1 MTAVRNPEL
10 SRTMRWVFRVE
21 LSRTMRWVF
30 RVLVLA
36 LALIASPALGQDIE
50 PRAYSNAPIG
60 INFLGV
66 GYAEAQSTRYR
77 TGSEILGYSHV
88 FALAGQS
95 ARIDVVVPYAQMT
108 GTAPVGS
115 QSVTR
120 ATEGL
125 TDPLLR
131 LAVNLYGAP
140 ALNLEEFASYQQDLI
155 IGASLKASVPWG
167 NYDSRQLVN
176 IGANRWFVQPAI
188 GASQAIGPW
197 KLELATAVTLFTD
210 NKDFFGGNTRSQD
223 PLYSTE
229 GHIIYGFKSGAW
241 LSMDVTYLTGGQ
253 SSINGRLNN
262 DLQENWRFG
271 ATLAIPVNR
280 NNSIKLYASQGVF
293 SRTGN
298 GYDLFGIAWQY
309 RWGAGL

>member
-1 MTAVRNPEL
+1 MNALRNLDLARP
-10 SRTMRWVFRVE
+10 MH
-21 LSRTMRWVF
+21 
-30 RVLVLA
+30 RVLTLILLA
-36 LALIASPALGQDIE
+36 LAIVTGPALSQDIE

-60 INFLGV
+60 INFLGA
-66 GYAEAQSTRYR
+66 GYAEAQSSRYR
-77 TGSEILGYSHV
+77 TGSEIVGYSHV

-95 ARIDVVVPYAQMT
+95 AHIDIVVPYAQLT

-125 TDPLLR
+125 TDPLVR
-131 LAVNLYGAP
+131 LTANLYGAP
-140 ALNLEEFASYQQDLI
+140 ALSLEEFASYHQDLI
-155 IGASLKASVPWG
+155 IGASLTASVPWG

-197 KLELATAVTLFTD
+197 KLELATAVTLFTE
-210 NKDFFGGNTRSQD
+210 NKDFFGGKTRSQD
-223 PLYSTE
+223 PLYSVE
-229 GHIIYGFKSGAW
+229 SHVIYGFKSGAW
-241 LSMDVTYLTGGQ
+241 LSVDATYLTGGQ
-253 SSINGRLNN
+253 SSINGKLNN
-262 DLQENWRFG
+262 DLQENWRLG

>member
-1 MTAVRNPEL
+1 MNACFLAGNSPAVKL
-10 SRTMRWVFRVE
+10 MRRAIC
-21 LSRTMRWVF
+21 LC
-30 RVLVLA
+30 LGA
-36 LALIASPALGQDIE
+36 LAIAGRIALAQDIE

-66 GYAEAQSTRYR
+66 GYAEAQSKQYR

-95 ARIDVVVPYAQMT
+95 ARIDVVVPYAQLT
-108 GTAPVGS
+108 GTAPLGK

-120 ATEGL
+120 SIDGL
-125 TDPLLR
+125 TDPLVR

-140 ALNLEEFASYQQDLI
+140 ALNLEEFASYRQDLI
-155 IGASLKASVPWG
+155 IGASLTASIPWG
-167 NYDSRQLVN
+167 EYDNRQLIN
-176 IGANRWFVQPAI
+176 IGANRWFLQPAI

-197 KLELATAVTLFTD
+197 KLELAAAVTLFAE

-223 PLYSTE
+223 PVYSTQ
-229 GHIIYGFKSGAW
+229 GHVIYGFSNGAW
-241 LSMDVTYLTGGQ
+241 VSVDATYLTGGQ

-271 ATLAIPVNR
+271 ATVAIPINR
-280 NNSIKLYASQGVF
+280 NNSIKLYASQGIY

>member
-1 MTAVRNPEL
+1 MH
-10 SRTMRWVFRVE
+10 
-21 LSRTMRWVF
+21 
-30 RVLVLA
+30 RVLSLLLLA
-36 LALIASPALGQDIE
+36 IAIVTAPAFGQDIE

-60 INFLGV
+60 INFLGA
-66 GYAEAQSTRYR
+66 GYAQAQSKNYR
-77 TGSEILGYSHV
+77 TGSEIVGYSHI

-95 ARIDVVVPYAQMT
+95 ARIDVVVPYAQLT
-108 GTAPVGS
+108 GTAPVAS

-125 TDPLLR
+125 TDPLVR
-131 LAVNLYGAP
+131 LSVNLYGAP
-140 ALNLEEFASYQQDLI
+140 ALSLEEFASYHQDLI
-155 IGASLKASVPWG
+155 IGASLMASVPWG
-167 NYDSRQLVN
+167 NYDSKQLVN

-197 KLELATAVTLFTD
+197 KLELATAVTLFTE

-229 GHIIYGFKSGAW
+229 GHVIYGFRNGAW
-241 LSMDVTYLTGGQ
+241 LSIDATYLTGGQ
-253 SSINGRLNN
+253 SSINGQLNN
-262 DLQENWRFG
+262 DLQENWRIG